1 MVQPTSFE
9 SLLSTARN
17 LLTGEP
23 IRAIGY
29 GAIAVVFLVTRLAV
43 LVGYAES
50 APDLDTILGAVA
62 AAVTAITE
70 ISRRFTFSP
79 NTVEAI
85 VEELDPGAPAPQPP
99 DGEPVL

>member
-1 MVQPTSFE
+1 MVQPSSFE

-43 LVGYAES
+43 LVGYRET

-62 AAVTAITE
+62 AAVTAVTE
-70 ISRRFTFSP
+70 IARRFTFSP
-79 NTVEAI
+79 NTVEEI
-85 VEELDPGAPAPQPP
+85 VTDLGGDERDIPP
-99 DGEPVL
+99 PP